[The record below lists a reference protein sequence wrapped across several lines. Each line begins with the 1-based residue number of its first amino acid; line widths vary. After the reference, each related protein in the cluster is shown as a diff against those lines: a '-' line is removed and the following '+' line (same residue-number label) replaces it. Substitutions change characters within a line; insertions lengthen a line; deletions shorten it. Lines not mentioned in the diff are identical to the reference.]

1 MSASDNASETALPA
15 PGRLRRRLAR
25 DRNVWLCTLRADGS
39 PHVVPVWFV
48 HLRERWWIGVST
60 GSVKARNAL
69 RDPRVSL
76 ALEDGDAPVVAQGMA
91 TLHDRFPFDVLAA
104 FQSRYAW
111 DPRTP
116 YGRDPRRSLLE
127 VGVTRWLMAGTAPDT
142 TPNPDPN
149 PEEARHPV

>member
-1 MSASDNASETALPA
+1 MPDPTFLPA
-15 PGRLRRRLAR
+15 PEHLRRRLAD
-25 DRNVWLCTLRADGS
+25 DRSVWLCTLRSDGS

-60 GSVKARNAL
+60 TSVKARNAS

-76 ALEDGDAPVVAQGMA
+76 ALEDGDAPVVAQGTA
-91 TLHDRFPFDVLAA
+91 TVHDRFPDDVLAA
-104 FQSRYAW
+104 FRDRYGW

-127 VGVTRWLMAGTAPDT
+127 VGVTRWLMSGAAPET
-142 TPNPDPN
+142 TPTPGGAHDTSSNPG
-149 PEEARHPV
+149 AC

>member
-1 MSASDNASETALPA
+1 MPATDPAPEAVLPA
-15 PGRLRRRLAR
+15 PDHLRRRLDH

-60 GSVKARNAL
+60 SSVKARNVL

-76 ALEDGDAPVVAQGMA
+76 ALEDGDAPVVAQGLA
-91 TLHDRFPFDVLAA
+91 TLHDHFPPDVLAA
-104 FQSRYAW
+104 FRGRYAW

-116 YGRDPRRSLLE
+116 YGPDPRRSLLE
-127 VGVTRWLMAGTAPDT
+127 VGVTRWLMTGAAPDT
-142 TPNPDPN
+142 APN
-149 PEEARHPV
+149 PEGARRPE

>member
-1 MSASDNASETALPA
+1 MPHPEPFLPA
-15 PGRLRRRLAR
+15 PAHLRPRLAD

-60 GSVKARNAL
+60 ASVKARNAL

-76 ALEDGDAPVVAQGMA
+76 ALEDGDAPVVVQGRA
-91 TLHDRFPFDVLAA
+91 VLHDHFPEDVLAS
-104 FQSRYAW
+104 FRDRYDW

-116 YGRDPRRSLLE
+116 YGGDPRRSLLE
-127 VGVTRWLMAGTAPDT
+127 VGVTRWLMAGTAPET
-142 TPNPDPN
+142 TPTPG
-149 PEEARHPV
+149 

>member
-1 MSASDNASETALPA
+1 MPEPDSVPTFLPA
-15 PGRLRRRLAR
+15 PEHLRRRLAE

-48 HLRERWWIGVST
+48 YLRERWWIGVCT
-60 GSVKARNAL
+60 ASVKVRNAL

-76 ALEDGDAPVVAQGMA
+76 ALEDGDAPVVAQGLV
-91 TLHDRFPFDVLAA
+91 TVHERFPGDVLAA
-104 FQSRYAW
+104 FHDRYDW

-116 YGRDPRRSLLE
+116 YGADPRRSLLE

-142 TPNPDPN
+142 VPNREVAGP
-149 PEEARHPV
+149 